1 MAQLVQLPSF
11 ATAIRA
17 LDSSCFYSIVGAEP
31 TTEAEYNERV
41 TFFTDVTGTTTKSAP
56 VAWSAVKAK
65 YDELLT
71 AYTNNDYGRKRVES
85 YDSLPEQLDKLYH
98 DIDAGKLDKTG
109 TWFTSV
115 KTVKDANP
123 KP

>member
-1 MAQLVQLPSF
+1 MAQLVQEPNIG
-11 ATAIRA
+11 TAIRA
-17 LDSSCFYSIVGAEP
+17 LDSSSFYNIVGAEP
-31 TTEAEYNERV
+31 TTEAEYKERV
-41 TFFTDVTGTTTKSAP
+41 TFYTDRTGKTTKSAT
-56 VAWSAVKAK
+56 VTWSAVKAK

-85 YDSLPEQLDKLYH
+85 YDTVGEQLDKLYH

-115 KTVKDANP
+115 KAVKDANP

>member
-1 MAQLVQLPSF
+1 MAKLVLEPNIGI
-11 ATAIRA
+11 AIRA
-17 LDSSCFYSIVGAEP
+17 LDGSCFFNIYGVDP
-31 TTEAEYNERV
+31 TTESEYKERV
-41 TFFTDVTGTTTKSAP
+41 VFYTDVTSETVKDAP

-71 AYTNNDYGRKRVES
+71 AYTNNNYARKRVNS
-85 YDSLPEQLDKLYH
+85 YDSVEEQLDKLYH

-115 KTVKDANP
+115 KAVKDANP

>member
-1 MAQLVQLPSF
+1 MAQLVQVPNIGD
-11 ATAIRA
+11 AIRA
-17 LDSSCFYSIVGAEP
+17 LDSSFYSIVGAEP
-31 TTEAEYNERV
+31 TTEAEYNARV
-41 TFFTDVTGTTTKSAP
+41 TFYTDVTSETTKAAP

-65 YDELLT
+65 YDELVT
-71 AYTNNDYGRKRVES
+71 AYTNNDYARKRVTS
-85 YDSLPEQLDKLYH
+85 YDTIGEQLDKLYH

-115 KTVKDANP
+115 KAVKDANP

>member
-1 MAQLVQLPSF
+1 MAQLVQIPNF
-11 ATAIRA
+11 AMAIRA
-17 LDSSCFYSIVGAEP
+17 LDSSCFFSVVGAEP
-31 TTEAEYNERV
+31 TTETEYAARV
-41 TFFTDVTGTTTKSAP
+41 TFFTDVTGETTKSAP
-56 VAWSAVKAK
+56 VTWSAVKAK

-71 AYTNNDYGRKRVES
+71 AYTNNDYGRKRVQS
-85 YDSLPEQLDKLYH
+85 YDTIGEQLDKLYH

-115 KTVKDANP
+115 KAVKDANP

>member
-1 MAQLVQLPSF
+1 MAQLVQLPCF
-11 ATAIRA
+11 ADAIRA
-17 LDSSCFYSIVGAEP
+17 LDSTCFFSVVGLDP

-56 VAWSAVKAK
+56 VTWSAAKAK

-71 AYTNNDYGRKRVES
+71 AYTNNDYARKRVSS
-85 YDSLPEQLDKLYH
+85 YDSLPEQLDKLFH

-115 KTVKDANP
+115 KAVKDANP

>member
-1 MAQLVQLPSF
+1 MAQLVQEPNIG
-11 ATAIRA
+11 TAIRA
-17 LDSSCFYSIVGAEP
+17 LDSSSFYNIVGAEP
-31 TTEAEYNERV
+31 TTEAEYNARV
-41 TFFTDVTGTTTKSAP
+41 TFYTDRTGETTKSAT
-56 VAWSAVKAK
+56 VTWTEVKAK

-85 YDSLPEQLDKLYH
+85 YDTVGEQLDKLYH

-115 KTVKDANP
+115 KAVKDANP